1 MTKCGRVK
9 KETLEN
15 SALVFVYNANSGLF
29 NTVADMAHKL
39 FSPQTYQCNLCALTY
54 STFGMRKS
62 WQDFLATLEIPFE
75 FLHADELQKRFF
87 IKDIRLPAVFKKQGE
102 RLTLLIGADAIDKC
116 STIEELKL
124 LIREKLS

>member
-1 MTKCGRVK
+1 MICSSVK

-29 NTVADMAHKL
+29 NTVADMAHKM
-39 FSPQTYQCNLCALTY
+39 FSPKTYQCNLCALTY

-62 WQDFLATLEIPFE
+62 WQEFLATLEIPFE

-87 IKDIRLPAVFKKQGE
+87 IKGIRLPAIFKKQGE
-102 RLTLLIGADAIDKC
+102 RLTLLIAANAIDKC

-124 LIREKLS
+124 LIRDNLT